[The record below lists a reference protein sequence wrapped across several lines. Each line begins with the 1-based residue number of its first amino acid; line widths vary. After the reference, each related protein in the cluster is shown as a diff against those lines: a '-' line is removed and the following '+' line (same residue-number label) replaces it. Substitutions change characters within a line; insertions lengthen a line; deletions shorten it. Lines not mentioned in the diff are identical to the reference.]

1 MLSEKKYK
9 LFAEYFFQVS
19 YVLIVQPP
27 DEKDKVNDESGMNV
41 YDFDADGDVDFG
53 DSDDINDDKS
63 KIKSAA
69 KRSQTVSR
77 GQFHKSFNEMVSR
90 TRIFF
95 RLRYTSLGRILIKG
109 KCQ

>member
-1 MLSEKKYK
+1 M
-9 LFAEYFFQVS
+9 S

-27 DEKDKVNDESGMNV
+27 EEKDKANDESGMNV

-69 KRSQTVSR
+69 KRSQTVS
-77 GQFHKSFNEMVSR
+77 SVV
-90 TRIFF
+90 IFSD
-95 RLRYTSLGRILIKG
+95 LRVKDPS
-109 KCQ
+109 